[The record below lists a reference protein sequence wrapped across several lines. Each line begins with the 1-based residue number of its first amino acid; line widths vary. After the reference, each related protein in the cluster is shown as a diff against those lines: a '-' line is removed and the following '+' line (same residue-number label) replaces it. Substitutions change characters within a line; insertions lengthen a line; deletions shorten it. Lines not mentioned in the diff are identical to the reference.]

1 MNSVASFFFS
11 GDAKS
16 HVAQEGVPVG
26 FLGYTQVTISGW
38 FFFVLWQTDEF
49 VRMCYCVV

>member
-1 MNSVASFFFS
+1 MNSIASFFFS
-11 GDAKS
+11 GVAKS